1 MTAPRTKVWSIEPHT
16 RAKHDLLSRYLKAW
30 YPIIG
35 RYSQRAVFIDA
46 FAGPGVYEDGSPGS
60 PIIALRTLLDH
71 SALGSLS
78 GCTFY
83 FLFIESDKKRFAHLE
98 AEIKKLDALPGNV
111 QVMLRNSNFVTVAE
125 ELASL
130 INDEKQGLAPTLAF
144 LDPFG
149 ISGVPLNLI
158 AQLLASDK
166 CELFITFMAD
176 HLNRFARTGQID
188 RHCEELFG
196 SDDYRNVRGMTA
208 LIDLYER
215 QLHDVAKFTYVREFE
230 MLRTDGH
237 PAYYLIHAT
246 RSEKGVGKMKDAMW
260 KVDPGSGFSFSDRHA
275 GQGSLLVGDHVD
287 TGPLRA
293 ALVANFAGKTASI
306 EQLERFTLLETL
318 YHPSSHLRR
327 KTLALMEADDSISV
341 INPGTKRRK
350 GDYPAGTEIKFAK

>member
-16 RAKHDLLSRYLKAW
+16 RAKHDLLSHYLKAW

-71 SALGSLS
+71 SAFATLR

-98 AEIKKLDALPGNV
+98 AEITKMGALPANV
-111 QVMLRNSNFVTVAE
+111 QVMLRNSDFVTVAD

-130 INDEKQGLAPTLAF
+130 IRDKKQGLAPTLAF

-166 CELFITFMAD
+166 CELFVTFMAD

-196 SDDYRNVRGMTA
+196 TDAYRRVRGMSA
-208 LIDLYER
+208 LIDLYEK
-215 QLHDVAKFTYVREFE
+215 QLRDVAKFTYVREFE
-230 MLRTDGH
+230 MLRSDGH

-246 RSEKGVGKMKDAMW
+246 RSEKGVEKMKDAMW

-275 GQGSLLVGDHVD
+275 GQGSLFVGDHVD

-293 ALVANFAGKTASI
+293 ALVANFAGKKASI

-318 YHPSSHLRR
+318 YHPSSHLKR
-327 KTLALMEADDSISV
+327 KTLALMEAEGLITV
-341 INPGTKRRK
+341 INPGPRRRR
-350 GDYPAGTEIKFAK
+350 GDYPAGTEIRFAK